1 MKMLNVKIDDWTH
14 RNLKALAALR
24 AMTVAET
31 LKLLVGKEIDENP
44 DCELCR
50 KYGKTPNKTTIK
62 AMKEKGGKSFETLD
76 ALMKDLKGDE

>member
-1 MKMLNVKIDDWTH
+1 MKMLNVKIDDRTH

-31 LKLLVGKEIDENP
+31 LKFLVGKEIDESP

-50 KYGKTPNKTTIK
+50 KYDHTPNATTVK
-62 AMKEKGGKSFETLD
+62 AIREKGGKSFATLD
-76 ALMKDLKGDE
+76 ALMKDLKDDQ